1 MQSKAASINI
11 QINNLIKFMEQA
23 ESCLFHN
30 SNENLMP
37 VIEKKI
43 DITQKEQ

>member
-1 MQSKAASINI
+1 MQSKTASINV
-11 QINNLIKFMEQA
+11 QINNLIKFMEQS

-37 VIEKKI
+37 VIKKEI